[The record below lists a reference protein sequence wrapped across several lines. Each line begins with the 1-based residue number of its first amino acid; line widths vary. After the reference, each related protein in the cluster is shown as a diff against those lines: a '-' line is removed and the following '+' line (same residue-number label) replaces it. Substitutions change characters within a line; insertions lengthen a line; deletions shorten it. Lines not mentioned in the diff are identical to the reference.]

1 MKIKFILFIGILVLS
16 CICRIKVYGGENS
29 NNIIYDTEKDGIND
43 YGDLDYYDFD
53 EIEDVLEQMECGMD
67 FDETVKKFM
76 SGDTEGS
83 LKELGQ
89 AVINGMFK
97 ELAAQKTLIF
107 RIILIGIVAALFSN
121 IAKAFLSGSISD
133 TGFYITY
140 ILLLGTLSA
149 GYGVLASMI
158 TEAIKSLLELMEA
171 IIPVF
176 ILSIGFASGQSSAMA
191 FYQVVVIIIIFIE
204 KILLSVIVPL
214 IYIFM
219 IANLINNI
227 TGENFLTKACELLKT
242 AINWILKALLS
253 IVIGINVVQ
262 SMLSPVVDSIKTST
276 LGKAASVIPGIGQV
290 LNSVSGI
297 ILGAGSLIKNA
308 IGMAAMVAIVS
319 VCFVP
324 VIKTVII
331 SIAYKAAGAIL
342 EPVSDKRI
350 IQAINGIY
358 ESMVLLGKTLLYAIV
373 FFLLTVAI
381 ICSATNFK
389 S

>member
-1 MKIKFILFIGILVLS
+1 MKKIILLFIVVFVLS
-16 CICRIKVYGGENS
+16 GICIIQVYGKD
-29 NNIIYDTEKDGIND
+29 NNIIYDTQE
-43 YGDLDYYDFD
+43 GDETLGYDDLEYYEFD
-53 EIEDVLEQMECGMD
+53 EIEDVLEQMDSSMD
-67 FDETVKKFM
+67 FEETVKRFI

-83 LKELGQ
+83 IKELCQ
-89 AVINGMFK
+89 AAVNEMFK
-97 ELAAQKTLIF
+97 ELSAQKTLIF

-149 GYGVLASMI
+149 GYGVLAVMI
-158 TEAIKSLLELMEA
+158 TNAIKSLLELMES

-204 KILLSVIVPL
+204 KILLSIIIPL

-253 IVIGINVVQ
+253 VVIGINVVQ

-324 VIKTVII
+324 VIKTMII
-331 SIAYKAAGAIL
+331 SISYKAAGAVL

-350 IQAINGIY
+350 IHAINGIY